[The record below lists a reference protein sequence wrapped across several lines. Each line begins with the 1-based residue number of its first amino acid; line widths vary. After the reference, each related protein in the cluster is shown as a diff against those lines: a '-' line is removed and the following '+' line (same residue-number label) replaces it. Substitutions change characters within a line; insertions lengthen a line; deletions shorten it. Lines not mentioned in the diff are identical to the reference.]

1 MNRHWFEDWL
11 RNRHQSIQDIGAEAL
26 PLTRGVIQGSLL
38 GPKLFLI
45 FTNDL
50 AAHLSFGKQVMY
62 ADDFIYI
69 IHRYKPNDGRIP
81 LIKPRIRYE
90 MNIKRAAI
98 L

>member
-26 PLTRGVIQGSLL
+26 PVTHGVIQGSLL

-50 AAHLSFGKQVMY
+50 AAHQSFGKQVMY
-62 ADDFIYI
+62 ADYVLTVLRF
-69 IHRYKPNDGRIP
+69 
-81 LIKPRIRYE
+81 
-90 MNIKRAAI
+90 
-98 L
+98 